1 MKIKKIIKRQ
11 KEKIQKKVKYVKYK
25 FYKDKEKEH
34 LKKRI
39 QEKVTEKEAKTERD
53 KTNYDI
59 YEFLEKRKNKCQNQE
74 IIEKKKIQTY

>member
-39 QEKVTEKEAKTERD
+39 LQRQ
-53 KTNYDI
+53 
-59 YEFLEKRKNKCQNQE
+59 LKNE
-74 IIEKKKIQTY
+74 LKKK